1 MTPIVIVIAVLCIA
15 IVAIIGYTFYSL
27 TKQFVVNEQKK
38 ALIEMKRLAQTEIQ
52 RVVTP
57 VRMQAYER
65 LVLFLERMNPNNL
78 VLRCYE
84 PGMQVK
90 LLKDVMVQNI
100 RNEFDHN
107 LSQQLYISGE
117 AWEYIRNAKEDMI
130 SLINAVASKSTETM
144 TAAEFAGNIFEHLA
158 GKRTPSDL
166 AIETLKKEMQ
176 QEFRA

>member
-1 MTPIVIVIAVLCIA
+1 MTPIIIAGAILCTVIA
-15 IVAIIGYTFYSL
+15 AIIGYTFYSL
-27 TKQFVVNEQKK
+27 TKQFVINEQKK
-38 ALIEMKRLAQTEIQ
+38 ALIEMKRLSQTEIQ

-57 VRMQAYER
+57 IRMQAYER

-130 SLINAVASKSTETM
+130 SLINAVAVRTTETM
-144 TAAEFAGNIFEHLA
+144 TAAEFAGKIFEQLA
-158 GKRTPSDL
+158 GKRTPADL
-166 AIETLKKEMQ
+166 AIETLKREMQ